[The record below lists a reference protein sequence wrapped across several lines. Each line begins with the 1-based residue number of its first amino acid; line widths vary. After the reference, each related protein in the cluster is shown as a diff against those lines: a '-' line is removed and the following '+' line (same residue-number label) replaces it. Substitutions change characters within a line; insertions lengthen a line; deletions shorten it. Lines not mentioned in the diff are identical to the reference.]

1 MAKHH
6 HYGHICEVCR
16 PQRAAHPISILGGP
30 QNGPTLGRRSFF
42 KLAGA
47 GVTGAFMS
55 PLFKTEAKAA
65 ADLHLKSTARNCI
78 FILLTGAPSSVDT
91 FDLKVG
97 TWTPSDFNPTTYNGI
112 SFPQGL
118 MPKLAE
124 KLPTKLAIVRNL
136 TAPALVHPLQQTWAQ
151 IARSPSSALG
161 KIAPN
166 MGSVVSMEFEPQR
179 KSNQKLPVFV
189 SLNTGGSVVG
199 AGYFNGLHSP
209 FDITAAATGLG
220 NLSNA
225 DGQTA
230 FEARY
235 NILKTIDAKYRSNS
249 PLGDDVSTMGS
260 FYDRSK
266 DMMYNPEVDAVFKFT
281 ADEQQRYGGYTF
293 NGTTATNN
301 AFGNSLIVARNLI
314 KSNQGTRYVQ
324 VNFGSWDHHD
334 DIYDKTDIGR
344 LYGMSLRFDLGLS
357 ALLDDLAASPGIN
370 GGTLLDETLVVA
382 MGEFGRTVSSPT
394 TQNGRDHFYQHF
406 AVFAGGGVQGGKV
419 IGTTTATGGSVLEPE
434 WSQNRPAQYEDI
446 AATIY
451 SALGINYLTVRN
463 DDPFGR
469 GFEYVPFANE
479 GAWYPILELFPTDR
493 VSSSDGSR
501 SNATGRRG
509 DSGRTRQ

>member
-6 HYGHICEVCR
+6 HYGHICDVCR
-16 PQRAAHPISILGGP
+16 PARAAQPVSILGGP
-30 QNGPTLGRRSFF
+30 VLGRRSFF

-47 GVTGAFMS
+47 GVTGAFIT
-55 PLFKTEAKAA
+55 PLFPSAVKAQA
-65 ADLHLKSTARNCI
+65 PLHLKSTARNCI
-78 FILLTGAPSSVDT
+78 FILLAGAPSNVDT

-97 TWTPSDFNPTTYNGI
+97 PWTPANFNPTTYNGI

-124 KLPTKLAIVRNL
+124 KLTTQLAIVRNL
-136 TAPALVHPLQQTWAQ
+136 RAPALVHPLQQTWTQ

-166 MGSVVSMEFEPQR
+166 MGSVVSLEFEPQR
-179 KSNQKLPVFV
+179 QAHQKLPVFV
-189 SLNTGGSVVG
+189 SLNTGGNVVG

-209 FDITAAATGLG
+209 FDVTANANGLG
-220 NLSNA
+220 NLANA
-225 DGQTA
+225 DGQTT
-230 FEARY
+230 FDARY
-235 NILKTIDAKYRSNS
+235 NILKTIDAKYRADS
-249 PLGDDVSTMGS
+249 PLGADVSTMAS
-260 FYDRSK
+260 FYDRSR
-266 DMMYNPEVDAVFKFT
+266 DMMYNTEVDAVFKFT
-281 ADEQQRYGGYTF
+281 ASEQQRYGGYTF
-293 NGTTATNN
+293 NGTTTTNN

-324 VNFGSWDHHD
+324 VNFGGWDHHD
-334 DIYDKTDIGR
+334 DIYDNTNIGR
-344 LYGMSLRFDLGLS
+344 LHGMCLRFDLGLA
-357 ALLDDLAASPGIN
+357 ALLDDLAASPGVN

-394 TQNGRDHFYQHF
+394 AQAGRDHFFQHF

-419 IGTTTATGGSVLEPE
+419 IGKTSATGGDVSDAE
-434 WSQNRPAQYEDI
+434 WSQNRPSQYEDM

-479 GAWYPILELFPTDR
+479 GAWYPMLELFRTDR
-493 VSSSDGSR
+493 MNDVAPTR
-501 SNATGRRG
+501 STGRRG
-509 DSGRTRQ
+509 ESSRSGR

>member
-1 MAKHH
+1 MANHH
-6 HYGHICEVCR
+6 QFGHICDVCR
-16 PQRAAHPISILGGP
+16 PQRAAHPISILGGSP
-30 QNGPTLGRRSFF
+30 HVPTLGRRSFF

-47 GVTGAFMS
+47 GVTGAFMT
-55 PLFKTEAKAA
+55 PLLKTEAQAA
-65 ADLHLKSTARNCI
+65 AELHLKGTARNVI

-118 MPKLAE
+118 MPNLAE
-124 KLPTKLAIVRNL
+124 KLTTKLSIVRNL

-166 MGSVVSMEFEPQR
+166 MGSVVSLEFEPQR
-179 KSNQKLPVFV
+179 KANQKLPVFV

-209 FDITAAATGLG
+209 FDVTAAPTGLG
-220 NLSNA
+220 NLANA
-225 DGQTA
+225 DGQTT

-235 NILKTIDAKYRSNS
+235 NILKTIDAKYRTNS
-249 PLGDDVSTMGS
+249 PLGDDVSTLAS

-266 DMMYNPEVDAVFKFT
+266 EMMYNPDVDAVFKFT

-293 NGTTATNN
+293 NGVAATNN

-334 DIYDKTDIGR
+334 DIYDKTDVSR
-344 LYGMSLRFDLGLS
+344 LHGMALRFDLGLS
-357 ALLDDLAASPGIN
+357 ALLDDLAASPGVN
-370 GGTLLDETLVVA
+370 GGTLLDETMVVA

-394 TQNGRDHFYQHF
+394 AQAGRDHFYQHF
-406 AVFAGGGVQGGKV
+406 AVFAGGGVQGGKA
-419 IGTTTATGGSVLEPE
+419 IGSTTATGGSVLEPG
-434 WSQNRPAQYEDI
+434 WSQNRPTQYEDV

-451 SALGINYLTVRN
+451 SALGINYMTTRN

-469 GFEYVPFANE
+469 GFEYVPFAKE
-479 GAWYPILELFPTDR
+479 GTWYPILELFPTDR
-493 VSSSDGSR
+493 VTSATIPR
-501 SNATGRRG
+501 STTGRRR
-509 DSGRTRQ
+509 DTTRTNR

>member
-1 MAKHH
+1 MANHH
-6 HYGHICEVCR
+6 HYGHICDVCR
-16 PQRAAHPISILGGP
+16 PERAAHPVSILSGP
-30 QNGPTLGRRSFF
+30 VLGRRSFF

-47 GVTGAFMS
+47 GVTGAFIT
-55 PLFKTEAKAA
+55 PLFQTEAKAA
-65 ADLHLKSTARNCI
+65 AQLHLKNTARNCI

-97 TWTPSDFNPTTYNGI
+97 AWTPSDFNPTTYNGI
-112 SFPQGL
+112 NFPQGL
-118 MPKLAE
+118 MPRLAE
-124 KLPTKLAIVRNL
+124 KLTTRLAIVRNL
-136 TAPALVHPLQQTWAQ
+136 TAPALVHPLQQTWTQ

-179 KSNQKLPVFV
+179 QANQKLPVFV

-199 AGYFNGLHSP
+199 AGYFNGLHAP
-209 FDITAAATGLG
+209 FDVTAAPTGLG
-220 NLSNA
+220 NLANA
-225 DGQTA
+225 DGQTT

-235 NILKTIDAKYRSNS
+235 NILKAIDGKLRTNS
-249 PLGDDVSTMGS
+249 PLGDDVNTLAS
-260 FYDRSK
+260 FYERSK
-266 DMMYNPEVDAVFKFT
+266 SMMYNPDVDAVFKFT

-293 NGTTATNN
+293 NGTTAASN

-334 DIYDKTDIGR
+334 DIYDTTDIGR
-344 LYGMSLRFDLGLS
+344 LHGMSLRLDIGLS
-357 ALLDDLAASPGIN
+357 ALIDDLAATPGLK
-370 GGTLLDETLVVA
+370 GGTLLDETLIVA
-382 MGEFGRTVSSPT
+382 MGEFGRTVGSPT
-394 TQNGRDHFYQHF
+394 AQAGRDHFYQHF

-419 IGTTTATGGSVLEPE
+419 IGTTTGTGGSVLEPG

-451 SALGINYLTVRN
+451 SALGINYMTTRN

-469 GFEYVPFANE
+469 GFEYVPFASQ

-493 VSSSDGSR
+493 VSNSAPPTR
-501 SNATGRRG
+501 TTGRRG
-509 DSGRTRQ
+509 ETGRIGQ